1 MSHLKPSPIRFGTS
15 CVCLARQWVR
25 PLLLTCALGW
35 QLSAVGQQAQAPVS
49 TKAANP
55 SFLIRGFDI
64 QGENP
69 LPAGDVSKVLAPFL
83 RADATIETLQKAT
96 AALESALRDRGFVLH
111 RVALP
116 PQEVGDTVT
125 LNIVKFVIGKIAMDG
140 QKSYS
145 NGNIRASVPELVEG
159 TAPNFRTL
167 AVQTAIANENPGKQ
181 IQISLKE
188 SEQADKIDARI
199 LVKEAKPWNLVVN
212 LSNNGSNATGND
224 RVTVA
229 GGHNNLFDLDHQM
242 TAAYTTSFERMSD
255 VKQVGLNY
263 RVPAYRQGGVFGLS
277 YTHSDVVGDF
287 GAFRSTGAGQ
297 TLGLNYNHYLAPSG
311 GFRSYVL
318 VALDDK
324 QFNVTEI
331 NGIGLA
337 GQAVRRSRPFSLG
350 YNARLD
356 SDTAAWSYSA
366 DLVVNLPGGY
376 GNDLTSYQSEDTR
389 ITTARWTALRG
400 SANYA
405 SSLSG
410 GWLWSAKGQ
419 FQYSGHTLIAGEQF
433 GIGGASSVR
442 GTGERPISGDRG
454 AFLSA
459 EIAGP
464 ELAPGLRLIGF
475 VDAGWLSNNNPNGNP
490 KPAHDSLSSTGV
502 GLRYSLPGFSLTA
515 EYGRVI
521 NGSTL
526 PFAVGSGLPQSGDQ
540 KLHISVS
547 ARF

>member
-1 MSHLKPSPIRFGTS
+1 M
-15 CVCLARQWVR
+15 R
-25 PLLLTCALGW
+25 PLLLTFALGW

-49 TKAANP
+49 TKTASP

-83 RADATIETLQKAT
+83 RADGTIETLQKAT

-145 NGNIRASVPELVEG
+145 NRNIRASVPELLEG

-212 LSNNGSNATGND
+212 MSNNGSNATGND

-263 RVPAYRQGGVFGLS
+263 RVPAYRQGGVFGWS

-297 TLGLNYNHYLAPSG
+297 TLGLNYNHYLPPSG

-337 GQAVRRSRPFSLG
+337 GQTVRRSRPFSLG

-366 DLVVNLPGGY
+366 DLVVNLPGGH

-464 ELAPGLRLIGF
+464 ELAPGLRLMGF

-490 KPAHDSLSSTGV
+490 KPAHDSLSSAGV
-502 GLRYSLPGFSLTA
+502 GLRYSLPGFSLSA

-521 NGSTL
+521 SGSSL